1 MTETRDTLAEIYQAL
16 DLAEALADLAP
27 RDKGGYYALTCPKCG
42 ARGEAYV
49 YKGGHRL
56 TCNRREK
63 CGLSMSLWEYVQSSR
78 GLSPQE
84 TLRELARLAG
94 YELPALDPEAVERME
109 RARAQAEAWESV
121 LEHFQAELWGPAGE
135 TVRAY
140 LAGRGYTE
148 PESRGMG
155 LGLFTGAEDVAAHL
169 KRAGFNE
176 DQAEP
181 VRDALGNIT
190 KAYKLAIAY
199 RDPAGRIKGLIA
211 RALDGTDPKYLY
223 SRGLKR
229 ETPFNLDRARALPDK
244 LLVVEGI
251 LDALAVREKAG
262 LSNVVALGDA
272 SLSET
277 KLAQAVKY
285 GTKAVVLGLDN
296 DKAGAD
302 GTERALE
309 LLRKTGLR
317 AYVLTLPEGVKDPDE
332 YIKRHGP
339 DAFNELYKNVQTGAR
354 WKAGRILSR
363 YDGTDLSRDRALDEA
378 IAYED
383 SLLDPIESKDLIETV
398 TRGLDLSPEF
408 LEHRLRTYKE
418 KRAQDELRRGYG
430 ELFTKGPELLRSGDL
445 DGLREYLSG
454 KSRELQAKAVAS
466 TPGPY
471 TLDLLEAD
479 IAQTRP
485 GLRTGYRALDD
496 IFRIPPE
503 AITIIGA
510 RPSHGKTTLLMNLL
524 LNMARI
530 YTDQAFFFFSYEES
544 RKQIGVKLLN
554 ILSGETIDRARNV
567 QALEEYLREKQT
579 GRENVERGK
588 GELRD
593 LMETKRLWIIDEPLL
608 VDELADALAYY
619 RDRYSIGAV
628 FVDYIQKVKT
638 LGGYPSRQVELQRIS
653 ERILEAAKGLSIPI
667 ILGAQLGRDPLHK
680 EKVRLDNLRE
690 SGDIEQDANLVLG
703 LYNPAMEKAQDEG
716 DAFPGDEV
724 ELKVTVLKNR
734 NGQVNEERDL
744 TFNRPLLKVKDS
756 IAESRSYSGR

>member
-1 MTETRDTLAEIYQAL
+1 MTETRDTLAEIYLAL
-16 DLAEALADLAP
+16 DIAEALADLAP
-27 RDKGGYYALTCPKCG
+27 RDKGAYYTLTCPKCG
-42 ARGEAYV
+42 ARGEAYI
-49 YKGGHRL
+49 YKGGHRI

-63 CGLSMSLWEYVQSSR
+63 CGLSTSLWEYVQGSR
-78 GLSPQE
+78 SLSPQE

-94 YELPALDPEAVERME
+94 YELPAPDAETVERVE

-148 PESRGMG
+148 PEVRGMG
-155 LGLFTGAEDVAAHL
+155 LGLCTGAEDVAAHL

-176 DQAEP
+176 DQAGP
-181 VRDALGNIT
+181 VLDALGNIT

-262 LSNVVALGDA
+262 LPNVVALGDA

-285 GTKAVVLGLDN
+285 GTRAVVLALDN

-309 LLRKTGLR
+309 RLRRAGLR
-317 AYVLTLPEGVKDPDE
+317 AYVLTLPEGTKDPDE
-332 YIKRHGP
+332 FLKTRGA
-339 DAFNELYKNVQTGAR
+339 DAFNELYRNAPSGAT
-354 WKAGRILSR
+354 WKAGRILGR
-363 YDGTDLSRDRALDEA
+363 YDGTAQGRDLALDEA

-383 SLLDPIESKDLIETV
+383 GLLDPIESKDLIETV
-398 TRGLDLSPEF
+398 TGGLGLTPEF

-418 KRAQDELRRGYG
+418 KRARAELRRGYV
-430 ELFTKGPELLRSGDL
+430 ELFTKGPELLRAGDL
-445 DGLREYLSG
+445 DGLKDYLG
-454 KSRELQAKAVAS
+454 EKGRELQAKGV
-466 TPGPY
+466 TTMPGPY
-471 TLDLLEAD
+471 TVAQLEAD
-479 IAQTRP
+479 IAGSRP
-485 GLRTGYRALDD
+485 GLKTGYRPLDEL
-496 IFRIPPE
+496 FHIPPE

-524 LNMARI
+524 VNMARA
-530 YTDQAFFFFSYEES
+530 YPDRAFFFFSYEES

-554 ILSGETIDRARNV
+554 ILSGEVLDEAGNV
-567 QALEEYLREKQT
+567 RALEEYLRA
-579 GRENVERGK
+579 GRTNKPGIERGK
-588 GELRD
+588 AELRE
-593 LMETKRLWIIDEPLL
+593 LTESGRLWVIDEPLF
-608 VDELADALAYY
+608 VDELADALACY
-619 RDRYSIGAV
+619 RERHSVGAV
-628 FVDYIQKVKT
+628 FVDYIQKIKIKGRYAT
-638 LGGYPSRQVELQRIS
+638 RQIELQKVS
-653 ERILEAAKGLSIPI
+653 ERVLETAKKLSVPVIM
-667 ILGAQLGRDPLHK
+667 GAQLGRDK
-680 EKVRLDNLRE
+680 ERADKVRLDNLRE
-690 SGDIEQDANLVLG
+690 AGDIEQDASLVLG

-716 DAFPGDEV
+716 GIPAGNEV
-724 ELKVTVLKNR
+724 KLTVLKNR
-734 NGQVNEERDL
+734 NGQVNEERTL
-744 TFNRPLLKVKDS
+744 VFNRPLLTITDNS
-756 IAESRSYSGR
+756 SPW